1 MKSRAHFRVPLDV
14 FLVRKL
20 GVLAT
25 RSWRWGPSATD
36 GVRFSTKRSSRLCAS
51 RGLSLTSGGGGA
63 GGAETARAP
72 LPAAVVPPP
81 DLRGRTVILVDD
93 GLATGRRSEP
103 LHGLSM
109 DRSSCLA

>member
-1 MKSRAHFRVPLDV
+1 LRIPGSIIDEVAAEELEELKPRERLYRGSR
-14 FLVRKL
+14 
-20 GVLAT
+20 
-25 RSWRWGPSATD
+25 
-36 GVRFSTKRSSRLCAS
+36 
-51 RGLSLTSGGGGA
+51 
-63 GGAETARAP
+63 
-72 LPAAVVPPP
+72 PPP